1 MDDTYL
7 KTVFWL
13 IVILYTLAVIGIWE
27 NFAKP
32 LGGFAAVYGGPF
44 LTYLWGLMALK

>member
-7 KTVFWL
+7 KTIFWL
-13 IVILYTLAVIGIWE
+13 IVLLYTLAIIGVWE

-32 LGGFAAVYGGPF
+32 VWGWAIVYLGPF
-44 LTYLWGLMALK
+44 LTSSWQSMIR

>member
-1 MDDTYL
+1 MDDSYL

-13 IVILYTLAVIGIWE
+13 MVILYTVAVIGIWE

-32 LGGFAAVYGGPF
+32 IGYFAGI
-44 LTYLWGLMALK
+44 YLSPILAYVWGLLVR